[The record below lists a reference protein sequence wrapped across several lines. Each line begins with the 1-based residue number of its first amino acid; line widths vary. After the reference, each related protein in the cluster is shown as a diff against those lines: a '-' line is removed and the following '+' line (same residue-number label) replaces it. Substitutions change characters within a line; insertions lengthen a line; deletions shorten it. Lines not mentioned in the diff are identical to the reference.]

1 MLTVS
6 PRPPMISSPTLACM
20 LVVLP
25 IHIRLRK
32 ALFHFVLFPSAQRQ
46 INRATGYVC
55 NIKTYIAVFCCHF
68 MDSLYSWKRLM
79 IYSHLTLPLCVCM
92 RRRNISLFKKKKQQR
107 KQQHTPGVKQFYSY
121 SCLLLCFFMGRKRR
135 E

>member
-1 MLTVS
+1 
-6 PRPPMISSPTLACM
+6 MISSPTLACM

-55 NIKTYIAVFCCHF
+55 NIKTYIAVF
-68 MDSLYSWKRLM
+68 L
-79 IYSHLTLPLCVCM
+79 LPFYGFAVQLETF
-92 RRRNISLFKKKKQQR
+92 NDLFTFDPSALRVYAPTEYFAFQKKEATTKTATYTGSEAILFVFVFIIMLFYGAK
-107 KQQHTPGVKQFYSY
+107 TP
-121 SCLLLCFFMGRKRR
+121 
-135 E
+135 